1 MQDLIELRMLG
12 LNQFVFESFANAL
25 IQDICVKIVAK
36 NRSFVIEE
44 KISLGIFSSHLP
56 CSETPR
62 QELELEMMPLV
73 FKLLSM

>member
-1 MQDLIELRMLG
+1 MLG
-12 LNQFVFESFANAL
+12 RDQFSFESFANAL
-25 IQDICVKIVAK
+25 VQDICVKVVTK
-36 NRSFVIEE
+36 NRGFMVEE